1 MQGSPL
7 RLREESQAV
16 KCLMLGSGNLPL
28 KRKLFMPGTENAEI
42 EWTSLDID
50 PACKPDVVY
59 DLNQIEYETPMF
71 DRRLQ
76 FASETFDELHMY
88 SVISL
93 YGKQGDHGGFFRGM
107 RRLWRI
113 LKPGGYFIGGT
124 PAPSDRWAWGII
136 NDATFLYLTR
146 EFYERLGEWPL
157 SDYRAYVDPCWW
169 TIVHSEYEQMGTF
182 QGYFWA
188 LRKDV

>member
-1 MQGSPL
+1 
-7 RLREESQAV
+7 
-16 KCLMLGSGNLPL
+16 MLGSGNLPL
-28 KRKLFMPGTENAEI
+28 KRKLFMPGTEGAKI

-50 PACKPDVVY
+50 PDCKPDVVY
-59 DLNQIEYETPMF
+59 DLNQFEYESPMF
-71 DRRLQ
+71 DRR
-76 FASETFDELHMY
+76 FPFDDGTFDELHMY
-88 SVISL
+88 SVIAL
-93 YGKQGDHGGFFRGM
+93 YGTQGNYQGFFRGM
-107 RRLWRI
+107 RNLWRI

-124 PAPSDRWAWGII
+124 PSANDRWAWGEPSAKRII

-146 EFYERLGEWPL
+146 EFYEQLGKQPL

-169 TIVHSEYEQMGTF
+169 TIEHSAYEQIGDF